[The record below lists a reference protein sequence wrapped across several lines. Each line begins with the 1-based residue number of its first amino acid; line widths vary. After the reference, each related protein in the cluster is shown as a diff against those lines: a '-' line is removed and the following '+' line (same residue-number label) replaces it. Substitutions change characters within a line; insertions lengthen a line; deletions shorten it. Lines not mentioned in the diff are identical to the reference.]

1 MESSQKHK
9 VAKAAGF
16 IMATMVISR
25 ILGYLRDVFIY
36 NQFGQNRITDAY
48 NAAFSVPDFI
58 YTILVGGTLSSVF
71 IPVFSSYVATKREKE
86 GWEVASIVTNWVMIF
101 LAILLAFG
109 YIFTPQLINFLVPG
123 FDAEAQLM
131 AVRLTR
137 IMFLQVIF
145 LSFAGISMGILNSY
159 KNFTAPSIGSV
170 AYNLGII
177 VGGVTLSIPIEA
189 IWPGYGIAG
198 FSIGVVIG
206 AALYFLVQVPSLK
219 KIGFTYHPSLNIH
232 HPAVKLILILLVPV
246 LIGLSASQINLFVN
260 QNLASTLSDG
270 LVSAL
275 RTGQRIMQLPIGIFA
290 ISIAVAVFP
299 TLTTHVAREEIREFK
314 NAVSLGLRAVVF
326 VTLPAAVG
334 LAVLRVPVIRF
345 MFEFKGGQFTE
356 VSTAATAEALLFY
369 CIGLVGYATIFV
381 LSRTFY
387 SLKDKKTPV
396 AMSVL
401 SIVINIIFSL
411 LLLGPMQQG
420 GLALA
425 YSIAGIANMVLL
437 LLFYK
442 RKMGNIGASV
452 MLKSFSKMAVAV
464 AIMAAA
470 VIVLLN
476 LFEFNLDMSN
486 KWLQIVELLLTIGVG
501 GGIYFL
507 ITYLW
512 KMEESSLVIDIMKKK
527 LGRRKRLGNTEGGV

>member
-232 HPAVKLILILLVPV
+232 HPAVKQILILLVPV

-387 SLKDKKTPV
+387 SLKDTKTPV